1 MLKHRT
7 IRGWWITVVLLSLFV
22 LPFVA
27 TAYANV
33 GEAFE
38 LGIDARLAAMG
49 GAYVGLIDDESA
61 VFSNPANLAWGE
73 RLTVLSTLQTRLAT
87 ASSGDILASLNN
99 FAVGVHYF
107 DFGDVPI
114 TDESGNATGYFS
126 YRNYT
131 FVAAAGFKIKLPSLV
146 QMGLGENI
154 GCGVRAK
161 LFTIETLAA
170 GNTTGVSVDVSLLF
184 LGELSNTR
192 GIPIEGYCLGLLF
205 ENLVGTPI
213 SYGSGHQ
220 EELPKRATIG
230 GSLLLTNHI
239 TTSLDLTS
247 TQDVRFG
254 IEWTPNPA
262 LSIRGGVKNEGVWIW
277 SAGVGLLVG
286 DFTLDLAIVS
296 HPYLN
301 EQFRGSLGVSW

>member
-22 LPFVA
+22 LPLLA
-27 TAYANV
+27 TPYTNV

-38 LGIDARLAAMG
+38 LGMGARPLAMG
-49 GAYVGLIDDESA
+49 GAFVGLIDEKSA
-61 VFSNPANLAWGE
+61 LFSNPANLAWGE
-73 RLTVLSTLQTRLAT
+73 KLTVLSTLQTRLAT
-87 ASSGDILASLNN
+87 ASCGDILASFNN
-99 FAVGVHYF
+99 FAIGVHYF
-107 DFGDVPI
+107 DFGDVPE
-114 TDESGNATGYFS
+114 TDQLGNLTGYFS

-131 FVAAAGFKIKLPSLV
+131 FAAAVGLRIELPSLV
-146 QMGLGENI
+146 RMGLGESI

-161 LFTIETLAA
+161 LFQTETLTP

-184 LGELSNTR
+184 RGELSNTR
-192 GIPIEGYCLGLLF
+192 GIPIEGYALGLLF

-220 EELPKRATIG
+220 EELPKRATVG
-230 GSLLLTNHI
+230 GSLLLTNHAI
-239 TTSLDLTS
+239 ISADLTS

-254 IEWTPNPA
+254 VEWTPTPA
-262 LSIRGGVKNEGVWIW
+262 LSIRGGLKNEGVWIW
-277 SAGVGLLVG
+277 SVGLGLLVR
-286 DFTLDLAIVS
+286 DFTFDLAIVS

-301 EQFRGSLGVSW
+301 KQLRGSLGVSW